1 MQQLWPY
8 ALDSIRTQLNT
19 PEYQAWIEPIRCIGL
34 GDNEIHL
41 EVPHQQFETWVR
53 EKYLPII
60 LNVLNALTGRE
71 FAVRFTSSGQK
82 GTHFESGRAICHSD
96 SPIVAPSADLQL
108 PLGELRTG
116 EAVVTAEADS
126 GRSVAVARPDQDQ
139 LDFSPHYRF
148 DTFVVGP
155 SNQFAHAACRAVA
168 ESPARNYNPLF
179 IYGGVGLG
187 KTHLLQAI
195 GNHIRQRKPSMRIK
209 YISSESYINELIHC
223 IRNDRMDEF
232 RRRYRAQCDVLL
244 IDDIQFIAGKDRT
257 QEEFFHT
264 FNSLYSSNKQIVVT
278 SDRVPQDMPGLEE
291 RLRTRFQWGLIA
303 DIQAPEVETRI
314 AILEKKAERESIRL
328 PEDVAM
334 FLATNIKSNV
344 RELEGSLIR
353 LNAYA
358 TLIGADIQ
366 LPMAKNVLRDL
377 LNESSKAI
385 SSEKI
390 IKDVASF
397 SDLKVADLK
406 GPRRHKM
413 VALPRMIAMYLC
425 RELTSDSYPELG
437 RKFGNRDHS
446 TVINAVNKVEKL
458 LVEDPAVQKTVHQ
471 LRALIIQSN

>member
-82 GTHFESGRAICHSD
+82 GTHSESGRAICHSG
-96 SPIVAPSADLQL
+96 SPFVAPSADLQL

>member
-1 MQQLWPY
+1 
-8 ALDSIRTQLNT
+8 
-19 PEYQAWIEPIRCIGL
+19 
-34 GDNEIHL
+34 
-41 EVPHQQFETWVR
+41 
-53 EKYLPII
+53 II
-60 LNVLNALTGRE
+60 LKVLKALSGRE
-71 FAVRFTSSGQK
+71 FTVQFTSGGQK
-82 GTHFESGRAICHSD
+82 GNDSDRGRTIGGEGTTSPTVISD
-96 SPIVAPSADLQL
+96 SQL
-108 PLGELRTG
+108 PLGEARPG
-116 EAVVTAEADS
+116 ISSGSAETDS
-126 GRSVAVARPDQDQ
+126 MRSVTPARPDHDQ

-155 SNQFAHAACRAVA
+155 SNQFAHAACQAVA

-195 GNHIRQRKPSMRIK
+195 GNYIRLRKPSMRIK

-223 IRNDRMDEF
+223 IRNDRMDDF
-232 RRRYRAQCDVLL
+232 RRRYRAHCDVLL

-366 LPMAKNVLRDL
+366 LPMAKNVLKDL
-377 LNESSKAI
+377 LNESSKTI

-390 IKDVASF
+390 IRDVANF
-397 SDLKVADLK
+397 TDLKVADLK

-458 LVEDPAVQKTVHQ
+458 LVEDPSVQKMVHQ